1 MINANKIV
9 PVTKSDLLS
18 IYANA
23 AILGGSTVTKL
34 EEGAPGEF
42 TVAAT
47 ISTTWGIANAP
58 LKKLNFGASASSG
71 TVIFIPDY
79 DYDGFYINGTFEEP
93 ADGSDD
99 VDANGAELYKAVL
112 SSGDITITKL
122 Y

>member
-1 MINANKIV
+1 MINADRIV

-23 AILGGSTVTKL
+23 ALLGGSTVTKIAAS
-34 EEGAPGEF
+34 APGEF

-47 ISTTWGIANAP
+47 ISTTWGIANEP

-71 TVIFIPDY
+71 TVVFIPADDY
-79 DYDGFYINGTFEEP
+79 EGFYINGTFEEP
-93 ADGSDD
+93 ADGSDT

>member
-1 MINANKIV
+1 MINVNEIV
-9 PVTKSDLLS
+9 PASKANLLD

-23 AILGGSTVTKL
+23 AILGGSTVTAL

-42 TVAAT
+42 SVAAS
-47 ISTTWGIANAP
+47 ISTTFGIANAP
-58 LKKLNFGASASSG
+58 LKKLNFGASATSG
-71 TVIFIPDY
+71 TVVFIPAY

-99 VDANGAELYKAVL
+99 VNADGISLYKAVL